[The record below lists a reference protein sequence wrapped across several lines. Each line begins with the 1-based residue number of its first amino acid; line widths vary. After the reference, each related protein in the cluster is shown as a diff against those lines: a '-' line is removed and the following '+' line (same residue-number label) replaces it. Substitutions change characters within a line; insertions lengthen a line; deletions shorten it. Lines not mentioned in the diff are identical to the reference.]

1 MYWDIRIEVKVGNNV
16 MEVQKV

>member
-16 MEVQKV
+16 KEVQKV